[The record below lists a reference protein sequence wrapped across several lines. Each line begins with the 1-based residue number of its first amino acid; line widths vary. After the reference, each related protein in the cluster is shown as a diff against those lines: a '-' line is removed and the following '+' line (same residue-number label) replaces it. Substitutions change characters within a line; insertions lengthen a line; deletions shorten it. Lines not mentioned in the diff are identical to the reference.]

1 MARRVR
7 HQTPAVAGLVVALVF
22 AGRAAAADP
31 PRGFTTPP
39 WRLEA
44 IEFVDGRRLEGLI
57 VPTED
62 GDGPDDILFVQ
73 VVRRPGRPM
82 YIIRWGPLSADRI
95 RSLERLPPADRAQ
108 LAARIDA
115 YREGRDR
122 RQNAETEVLL
132 ARDDDQGP
140 WLYEGPDFL
149 LESTGEARITR
160 EAVVRLEQML
170 GALANLVPPVAD
182 PDAARFTVR
191 LCGSLA
197 EYRGVQ
203 DDLGVRIENA
213 AFFVPA
219 RRLLVAGSDMPV
231 IVDRERAAAEANALA
246 ANRLDAFDRD
256 LANRLTALAAD
267 LEKQGVPAAQR
278 ADVVQRARTRWKNE
292 SAAERV
298 RIETANRE
306 NAGRVAAARRDFY
319 ARLAHEAWHAYAECR
334 LRSRS
339 QGRLPLWLD
348 EGLAQVVESA
358 PLEAGELRLDLPDP
372 ARLAALQELLRTG
385 RCPPLADVL
394 RGGTEQFIAGHAGAK
409 SDTARAYLAAWGL
422 ALDLAIL
429 RPVITPAA
437 LASLCGSAE
446 TESDAVGRFETLAGA
461 PLAEFE
467 RGWRQRVL
475 GLRVRPGR

>member
-1 MARRVR
+1 MARRV
-7 HQTPAVAGLVVALVF
+7 HALSPAVTLVGAVAVTLLL
-22 AGRAAAADP
+22 AAEPGAADP
-31 PRGFTTPP
+31 PRGLSSTP

-44 IEFVDGRRLEGLI
+44 IEFLDGRRLEGLI
-57 VPTED
+57 VPVE
-62 GDGPDDILFVQ
+62 GDDILFVQ

-82 YIIRWGPLSADRI
+82 YIIRWGPLPADRI
-95 RSLERLPPADRAQ
+95 RSFDRLPPAEREQ

-115 YREGRDR
+115 YREGRQR
-122 RQNAETEVLL
+122 RQNAETEVRLV
-132 ARDDDQGP
+132 RDEEQGA
-140 WLYEGPDFL
+140 WRYTNADFL
-149 LESTGEARITR
+149 LESTADARITR

-197 EYRGVQ
+197 EYREVQ
-203 DDLGVRIENA
+203 AELGIRVENA

-246 ANRLDAFDRD
+246 EKQLDAFDRD
-256 LANRLTALAAD
+256 LAARLMTLASD

-292 SAAERV
+292 SDAERA

-372 ARLAALQELLRTG
+372 VRLAALQEQLQAARGPTLG
-385 RCPPLADVL
+385 DVL
-394 RGGTEQFIAGHAGAK
+394 RSSPEQFIAGHVAARA
-409 SDTARAYLAAWGL
+409 DTARAYLAAWGL
-422 ALDLAIL
+422 ALDLAML
-429 RPVITPAA
+429 RPVITPTA
-437 LASLCGSAE
+437 LAAFCGPADRE
-446 TESDAVGRFETLAGA
+446 QDPVARFEALVGM
-461 PLAEFE
+461 PIGEFE
-467 RGWRQRVL
+467 PGWRKRVL
-475 GLRVRPGR
+475 DLRVKPGQ